1 MCTRLRCEDR
11 VSASVRLCTHDDCVR
26 PCCVLLRGW
35 HSTKCNRFIDQCATP
50 AGEASTTT
58 TSEVPTSNYTI
69 FQQPPSSSA
78 SKPKG
83 AMATAA
89 NKPSTTTGPTWPG
102 HIIGALRYPA
112 NQIPAY
118 HAPATTPAA
127 PFLCEST
134 RPAQGQRARTMR
146 PSSPWWRSPRQPARR
161 GVGPS
166 DRRRERRSSWRP
178 GRSLRSTDLART

>member
-11 VSASVRLCTHDDCVR
+11 VPASVRLCTHDCVR

-58 TSEVPTSNYTI
+58 TTTPRIRPASLEQVNFDQSQSSSSEGRIECVRALAWCGSEVPTSNYTI

-89 NKPSTTTGPTWPG
+89 NKPSTTTGPGRATSSEPS
-102 HIIGALRYPA
+102 ATQPTRYRCV
-112 NQIPAY
+112 
-118 HAPATTPAA
+118 H
-127 PFLCEST
+127 
-134 RPAQGQRARTMR
+134 R
-146 PSSPWWRSPRQPARR
+146 PSQPRPPRFCAMSPRA
-161 GVGPS
+161 
-166 DRRRERRSSWRP
+166 
-178 GRSLRSTDLART
+178 LLN